1 MIDPRNRGDGE
12 SWNRNLAA
20 RIQSPASGRN
30 PLESQ
35 RSSQG
40 SNEDRKETAVNDTG
54 TTCWKEAYEKTL
66 REKDKQKLGDLI
78 LSAEAAIFR
87 RYQELAPSSDHHE
100 ERRSLKEAAENLL
113 SLKVNQLG
121 WPPVQ

>member
-1 MIDPRNRGDGE
+1 M
-12 SWNRNLAA
+12 
-20 RIQSPASGRN
+20 
-30 PLESQ
+30 
-35 RSSQG
+35 
-40 SNEDRKETAVNDTG
+40 NDTA
-54 TTCWKEAYEKTL
+54 TTCWKVAYEKTL

-87 RYQELAPSSDHHE
+87 RHQELAPSSDHHE